1 MSTESSRDAVIVAT
15 ARSPIGRAHKGS
27 LREVRPDDLAATI
40 VQAAL
45 DKVPQLDTGEID
57 DLYLGC
63 GLPGGEQGFNMA
75 RVVATLMGLDGL
87 PGATLTRYCA
97 SSLQTT
103 RMAMHAIRAGEG
115 DVFISA
121 GVETVSRYARGNSDG
136 LPPEAQ
142 ALVGGGWE
150 NPRFATARARS
161 KARAEG
167 DAEMWTD
174 PRESGE
180 LPDIYLAM
188 GQTAENLAQVYD
200 VTRADMDEF
209 GVRSQNLAEKA
220 ITDGFWARE
229 ITPVTTPDGTV
240 VSTDD
245 GPRPGVTL
253 EGVAGL
259 KPVFRPDGRI
269 TAGNCCP
276 LNDGAAAVVVMS
288 AQRARDLGITPLA
301 RIVSTGVT
309 ALSPE
314 IMGLGPVEASRQALK
329 RAGMTIDDVDLVEIN
344 EAFAAQVIPS
354 YRQLGIPLEK
364 LNVMGG
370 AIAVGHPFGMTGAR
384 ITGTLL
390 NALEW
395 HDKTIGLETMCVGGG
410 QGMAMVIERLS

>member
-1 MSTESSRDAVIVAT
+1 MVNPSDAVIVAT
-15 ARSPIGRAHKGS
+15 ARSPIGRAGKGS
-27 LREVRPDDLAATI
+27 LRELRPDDLTATI
-40 VQAAL
+40 VRAVL
-45 DKVPQLDTGEID
+45 DKVPSLDPADID

-75 RVVATLMGLDGL
+75 RVVAILLGYDHL
-87 PGATLTRYCA
+87 PGATLTRYCS

-103 RMAMHAIRAGEG
+103 RMAYHAIRAGEG
-115 DVFISA
+115 DVFVSA

-142 ALVGGGWE
+142 ALVGGGWQ
-150 NPRFATARARS
+150 NPVFGAARERS
-161 KARAEG
+161 EQRAADG
-167 DAEMWTD
+167 APTWTD
-174 PRESGE
+174 PRETGDV
-180 LPDIYLAM
+180 PDIYLAM
-188 GQTAENLAQVYD
+188 GQTAENLAQVYN
-200 VTRADMDEF
+200 VTREEMDDF

-220 ITDGFWARE
+220 IADGFWARE
-229 ITPVTTPDGTV
+229 ITPVTLPDGTV
-240 VSTDD
+240 VATDD

-253 EGVAGL
+253 EAVAGL

-276 LNDGAAAVVVMS
+276 LNDGAAAVIIMS
-288 AQRARDLGITPLA
+288 AQKASDLGLTPLA
-301 RIVSTGVT
+301 RIISTGVS

-314 IMGLGPVEASRQALK
+314 IMGLGPVEASRQALG

-354 YRQLGIPLEK
+354 YQQLGIPLEK

-390 NALEW
+390 NALSW

-410 QGMAMVIERLS
+410 QGMAMVVERLN